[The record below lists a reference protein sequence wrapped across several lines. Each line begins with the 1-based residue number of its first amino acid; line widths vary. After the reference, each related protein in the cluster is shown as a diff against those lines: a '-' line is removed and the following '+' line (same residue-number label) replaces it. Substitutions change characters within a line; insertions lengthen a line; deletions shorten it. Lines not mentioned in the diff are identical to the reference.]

1 MSDSDQNILR
11 EYPIFSIILLKDCN
25 SQACEIDDI
34 QLKTVGIKTLPESY
48 ISEYHCISSNG
59 RTIDALIGHNINCPE
74 TKFPLD
80 AFIID
85 KTGIDTGD
93 EAKNLATYKDEEM
106 PASDYCSLINQNTAQ
121 YALPVCGKM
130 VRGFPYTD
138 EIHGYVIRPIT
149 NENRE
154 EIYAEFKERGFRH
167 EDSKIVMDEM
177 VAEFNQEALPTD
189 IISSGIIE
197 TPKANIA
204 SDAPQAVEA
213 THSVF
218 FSYCHNVIGDFFGI
232 CDYLF

>member
-11 EYPIFSIILLKDCN
+11 EYPVFSLIFLKDCR

-34 QLKTVGIKTLPESY
+34 QLKTVGIKKLPESY
-48 ISEYHCISSNG
+48 ISEYHCISPNG
-59 RTIDALIGHNINCPE
+59 RTINALIGHNINCPE

-80 AFIID
+80 AFLIA

-93 EAKNLATYKDEEM
+93 KAKNLATYQDEEM
-106 PASDYCSLINQNTAQ
+106 PASDYCSLIDQNTAQ
-121 YALPVCGKM
+121 YALPCGKM
-130 VRGFPYTD
+130 VHGFPYTD

-154 EIYAEFKERGFRH
+154 EIYAEF
-167 EDSKIVMDEM
+167 
-177 VAEFNQEALPTD
+177 NQEVLTTA
-189 IISSGIIE
+189 IISSCIVE

-204 SDAPQAVEA
+204 SDAPQAIES

-218 FSYCHNVIGDFFGI
+218 FSYCNNVIGDFFGI

>member
-11 EYPIFSIILLKDCN
+11 EYPVFSLIFLKDCR

-34 QLKTVGIKTLPESY
+34 QLKTVGIKKLPESY
-48 ISEYHCISSNG
+48 ISEYHCISPNG
-59 RTIDALIGHNINCPE
+59 RTINALIGHNINCPE

-80 AFIID
+80 AFLIA

-93 EAKNLATYKDEEM
+93 EAKNLATYQDEEM
-106 PASDYCSLINQNTAQ
+106 PASDYCSLIDQNTAQ
-121 YALPVCGKM
+121 YALPCGKM
-130 VRGFPYTD
+130 VHGFPYTD

-154 EIYAEFKERGFRH
+154 AIYTEFKERGFRY
-167 EDSKIVMDEM
+167 EDSKIVMNKM
-177 VAEFNQEALPTD
+177 VAEFNQEVLTTA
-189 IISSGIIE
+189 IISSCIVE

-204 SDAPQAVEA
+204 SDAPQAIES

-218 FSYCHNVIGDFFGI
+218 FSYCNNVIGDFFGI